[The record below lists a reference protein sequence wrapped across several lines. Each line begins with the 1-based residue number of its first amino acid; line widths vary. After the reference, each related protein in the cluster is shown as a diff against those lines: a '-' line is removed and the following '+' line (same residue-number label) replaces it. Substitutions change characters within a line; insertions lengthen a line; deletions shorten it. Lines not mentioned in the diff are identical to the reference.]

1 MERRKLEAARP
12 QTYSVMLTSHE
23 LSMLLAGARMALS
36 VMEANPHG
44 ETERSRDALRRVLS
58 DFDSA
63 LTHLHAEGD

>member
-1 MERRKLEAARP
+1 
-12 QTYSVMLTSHE
+12 
-23 LSMLLAGARMALS
+23 MLLAGARMALS